1 MNARKLMLSG
11 LAFAAI
17 LFAGFAMPSTASAD
31 TGTIKNL
38 TGIKIV
44 YHTGYADER
53 GYVSWSSHTLAPGE
67 SHTWTVRDPKR
78 RPLQMRYDWTLGDG
92 KFVEMRGT
100 IATRPNGFRSAFTR
114 TGQRIYVNASGKAW

>member
-1 MNARKLMLSG
+1 MNARKLTLSG
-11 LAFAAI
+11 LSFTAI
-17 LFAGFAMPSTASAD
+17 LVTGLAMPSQASAD
-31 TGTIKNL
+31 TGTIKNN

-44 YHTGYADER
+44 YQTGYADER
-53 GYVSWSSHTLAPGE
+53 GYVSWSSHTLAPGA

-100 IATRPNGFRSAFTR
+100 IATRPNGFRSAFTKF
-114 TGQRIYVNASGKAW
+114 GQRIYIDGSGAAR